1 MTVQIVSAMN
11 GFGARRAP
19 VSTITFTA
27 GGTGAAGTTTTLF
40 TVTGSIVVLYTY
52 GVITTDLQQSAGTP
66 SLAYGVIGDVDFFV
80 GATTATAMNSP
91 NLWIDNSPAA
101 SHAQTN
107 AATQDSYLAS
117 GNNVTCTVGGT
128 NNISAGVIDFFMVY
142 LPMSADAS
150 VVAA

>member
-1 MTVQIVSAMN
+1 M
-11 GFGARRAP
+11 GARITRGGGILRSVA
-19 VSTITFTA
+19 STITFTA

-91 NLWIDNSPAA
+91 NLWIDNAPAA
-101 SHAQTN
+101 SHAQAN

-117 GNNVTCTVGGT
+117 GNNVTCTVGGS
-128 NNISAGVIDFFMVY
+128 NNISAGVVDFFIAY
-142 LPMSADAS
+142 IAMSADGN